1 MVSRDTLHSA
11 STDTAL
17 AQIEE
22 SLAALGIRLSES
34 RRSVLSLLLKAE
46 KPVGAYN
53 LMERLRAANGLTV
66 APPTVYRALNFLISQ
81 GLVHRIERL
90 DAFAVCSDVAN
101 GRGTHTHGCQFLIC
115 QCCGTALEMYEG
127 PVMHALSQAAT
138 RSGFAVG
145 HAVVE
150 VEGVCAGCRKT
161 SAVETLPP
169 PGKVPA

>member
-1 MVSRDTLHSA
+1 MVNRDTLHSA
-11 STDTAL
+11 LGDTAL
-17 AQIEE
+17 AQIEVR
-22 SLAALGIRLSES
+22 LAARGIRLSES

-46 KPVGAYN
+46 KPIGAYN
-53 LMERLRAANGLTV
+53 LMERLRATNGHTV

-90 DAFAVCSDVAN
+90 DAFAICSEVTK

-115 QCCGTALEMYEG
+115 HCCGTALEMSEG
-127 PVMHALSQAAT
+127 SVTQALSQAAN

-150 VEGVCAGCRKT
+150 VEGVCASCRRT
-161 SAVETLPP
+161 SAVEMLPP
-169 PGKVPA
+169 PDKVPA